1 MNAKGFFI
9 TGTDT
14 EVGKTLIAGALIL
27 KLQELG
33 QKTIGFKPV
42 AAGLKEIDGKLLNDD
57 VETLLKISRRV
68 NPELNE
74 QDICPYILHEPA
86 APHLVA
92 KKLGVFLDPKLM
104 LEGYKRII
112 SKADFVVVE
121 GAGGFLVP
129 VNEHYTLGDFAK
141 ELHLPVILV
150 VNIKLGCINH
160 ALLSIE
166 TIQTKG
172 LSVFGWVANLSQKA
186 TEYSDENIESLE
198 RILQLNYGVSLIG
211 KIPFLEDLSSE
222 GLYSEE
228 CLNLVKQHLHL
239 SIKG

>member
-1 MNAKGFFI
+1 MNTKGFFI

-33 QKTIGFKPV
+33 QKAIGFKPV
-42 AAGLKEIDGKLLNDD
+42 AAGLIEIDGKLLNDD
-57 VETLLKISRRV
+57 IETLLKISRLV
-68 NPELNE
+68 NPDLNE
-74 QDICPYILHEPA
+74 QDICPYILQKPA

-92 KKLGVFLDPKLM
+92 KNLGIFLDPKVM
-104 LEGYKRII
+104 LEGYKRILT
-112 SKADFVVVE
+112 KADSVVVE

-129 VNEHYTLGDFAK
+129 VNEKYTLGDFAK
-141 ELHLPVILV
+141 ELNLPVILV

-166 TIQTKG
+166 AIQSKG

-186 TEYSDENIESLE
+186 SEYSTENIESLE
-198 RILQLNYGVSLIG
+198 RILQLNYGVNLIG
-211 KIPFLEDLSSE
+211 KVPFLEDLNSE
-222 GLYSEE
+222 SLYSDA

-239 SIKG
+239 PIN

>member
-1 MNAKGFFI
+1 M
-9 TGTDT
+9 
-14 EVGKTLIAGALIL
+14 
-27 KLQELG
+27 
-33 QKTIGFKPV
+33 

-57 VETLLKISRRV
+57 IETLLKISRLV
-68 NPELNE
+68 NPDLNE
-74 QDICPYILHEPA
+74 QDICPDILQKPA

-92 KKLGVFLDPKLM
+92 KNLGIFLDPKVM
-104 LEGYKRII
+104 LEGYKRILT
-112 SKADFVVVE
+112 KADSVVVE

-129 VNEHYTLGDFAK
+129 VNEKYTLGDFAK
-141 ELHLPVILV
+141 ELNLPVILV

-166 TIQTKG
+166 AIQSKG

-186 TEYSDENIESLE
+186 SEYSTENIESLE

-222 GLYSEE
+222 GLYSDA
-228 CLNLVKQHLHL
+228 CLNMVKQHLHL
-239 SIKG
+239 PTN

>member
-1 MNAKGFFI
+1 MNTKGFFI

-27 KLQELG
+27 KLQEMG

-42 AAGLKEIDGKLLNDD
+42 AAGLKEVNGKLLNDD
-57 VETLLKISRRV
+57 IETLLKISRLV

-92 KKLGVFLDPKLM
+92 KKLGLFLDPKVM
-104 LEGYKRII
+104 LESYKSILT
-112 SKADFVVVE
+112 KAESVVVE

-129 VNEHYTLGDFAK
+129 VNEKYTLGDFAK
-141 ELHLPVILV
+141 ELNLPVILV

-166 TIQTKG
+166 AIQSKG
-172 LSVFGWVANLSQKA
+172 FSVYGWVANLSQKA
-186 TEYSDENIESLE
+186 SEYSTENIESLE
-198 RILQLNYGVSLIG
+198 RILQLNYGVNLIG
-211 KIPFLEDLSSE
+211 KVPFLEDLNSE
-222 GLYSEE
+222 SLYSDA

-239 SIKG
+239 PIN

>member
-1 MNAKGFFI
+1 M
-9 TGTDT
+9 
-14 EVGKTLIAGALIL
+14 
-27 KLQELG
+27 
-33 QKTIGFKPV
+33 

-57 VETLLKISRRV
+57 IETLLKISRLV
-68 NPELNE
+68 NPDLNE
-74 QDICPYILHEPA
+74 QDICPYILQKPA

-92 KKLGVFLDPKLM
+92 KNLGIFLDPKVM
-104 LEGYKRII
+104 LEGYKRILT
-112 SKADFVVVE
+112 KADSVVVE

-129 VNEHYTLGDFAK
+129 VNEKYTLGDFAK
-141 ELHLPVILV
+141 ELNLPVILV

-166 TIQTKG
+166 AIQSKG

-186 TEYSDENIESLE
+186 SEYSTENIESLE

-222 GLYSEE
+222 GLYSDA
-228 CLNLVKQHLHL
+228 CLNMVKQHLHL
-239 SIKG
+239 PTN